1 MTFIEFELPDLFKI
15 FLSFAI
21 IRVFEGQVFDELWSI
36 VNFGA
41 QIWSAKE
48 HGWWSDESSFSV
60 SYICNFHCGYTWIS
74 IVVMDFLWLIMLF
87 AEYLRNHCSMWN
99 VLAATKIPMPLD
111 KRESIL
117 KCFFYIVFP
126 SKILLSVYI
135 GQALTQNQNLEQIS
149 VDRIRGND
157 PTNLLVCSENVVPK
171 Y

>member
-1 MTFIEFELPDLFKI
+1 MLLSEFLKAKCLMNCEVSLILEHKYDQLKNMADDPMNQVSQWVI
-15 FLSFAI
+15 F
-21 IRVFEGQVFDELWSI
+21 V
-36 VNFGA
+36 
-41 QIWSAKE
+41 
-48 HGWWSDESSFSV
+48 
-60 SYICNFHCGYTWIS
+60 TWIS

-99 VLAATKIPMPLD
+99 VSAATKIPMPLD

-149 VDRIRGND
+149 VDWIRGND
-157 PTNLLVCSENVVPK
+157 PTNLLVCSQNVVPK